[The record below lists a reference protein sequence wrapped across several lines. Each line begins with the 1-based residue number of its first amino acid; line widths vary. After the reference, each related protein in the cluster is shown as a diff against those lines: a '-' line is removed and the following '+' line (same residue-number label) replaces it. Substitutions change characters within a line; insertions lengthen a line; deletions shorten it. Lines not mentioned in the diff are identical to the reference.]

1 MCNTSGL
8 EVGRGGDRSFDASVK
23 HEQPVH
29 GNVSMTTCDSSAD
42 RVMDVV
48 CG

>member
-1 MCNTSGL
+1 MGDS
-8 EVGRGGDRSFDASVK
+8 DRSFDASVK
-23 HEQPVH
+23 HEQPAH
-29 GNVSMTTCDSSAD
+29 GNVSMSTCDSVD